1 MQTPPSVQNNLTPE
15 NLITPENVSISMLY
29 DLFERAFI
37 DVSFDQDGDLMVS
50 EDVKCFVFIN
60 ESGCDRIR
68 LLTLF
73 GLDPKASRSD
83 CLECVNRIN
92 SEYVLVRAY
101 LGPETLAF
109 DHEILIKGGITQKNF
124 ILTVKR
130 FCTIPRQAVREY
142 GQDIVG

>member
-1 MQTPPSVQNNLTPE
+1 MPTPQSLQSNLAPE

-29 DLFERAFI
+29 DLFDRAFME
-37 DVSFDQDGDLMVS
+37 VGFDKDGDLMVT
-50 EDVKCFVFIN
+50 EDVKCYVFIN
-60 ESGCDRIR
+60 EKGNDRIR

-73 GLDPKASRSD
+73 GLSTTASRSD

-92 SEYVLVRAY
+92 SEYVLIRAY
-101 LGPETLAF
+101 VSQDALAF

-130 FCTIPRQAVREY
+130 FCSIPRLAVREY
-142 GQDIVG
+142 GQEVVD